1 MTDQA
6 RLIDLER
13 TPTIIQLK
21 NADKSVK
28 TNITDIA
35 YLACYRILDQ
45 KEYYEYNAIVESE
58 ENVSTTYVI
67 TEQEYN
73 NLRDMLN
80 YYAIEADISIKYIKK
95 VDTNKQY
102 SSCFFTKYC
111 WHEQS
116 SISIDPVEQN
126 PKGNYYD

>member
-35 YLACYRILDQ
+35 YLACYRMIDQ

-58 ENVSTTYVI
+58 ENVSSTYVI

-73 NLRDMLN
+73 NLKDMLN
-80 YYAIEADISIKYIKK
+80 YYAIETDIPIKYIKK
-95 VDTNKQY
+95 ADVHERY

-111 WHEQS
+111 WHKHS
-116 SISIDPVEQN
+116 SISITPV
-126 PKGNYYD
+126 

>member
-6 RLIDLER
+6 RLFDLER

-28 TNITDIA
+28 TNITDIT
-35 YLACYRILDQ
+35 YLACYRRVDQ

-58 ENVSTTYVI
+58 ENVSSTYVI

-73 NLRDMLN
+73 NLKDMLN

-95 VDTNKQY
+95 ADVHERY

-111 WHEQS
+111 WHKHS
-116 SISIDPVEQN
+116 SISITPV
-126 PKGNYYD
+126 

>member
-6 RLIDLER
+6 RLFDLER

-28 TNITDIA
+28 TNITDIT
-35 YLACYRILDQ
+35 YLSCYRRVDQ

-58 ENVSTTYVI
+58 ENVSSTYVI

-73 NLRDMLN
+73 NLKDMLN

-111 WHEQS
+111 WHKQS